1 MADENVFLLYAVIMG
16 IFITFVYDLLR
27 IFRRVVPH
35 NRFWVSLEDLG
46 FWIYCA
52 AEVFMLMYRESNG
65 SLRWFAVLGA
75 MVGMLAYKKT
85 LSVLLVK
92 YVSMALSKILS
103 LLGKVLKFLFRPFAF
118 VGKAAGKA
126 AGKVSG
132 KQKSLNNLLKKKLKL
147 FFKMLKMV
155 ICKQ

>member
-75 MVGMLAYKKT
+75 MVGMLVYKKT